1 MVAVVFIVS
10 ITVAVVVVVL
20 ILGLRNRRGH
30 YYSTGTQK
38 KYVMTF
44 TSSLCFSFT
53 CLLVLLCRG
62 PVSAVDIPASTN
74 AAYELSKL
82 SR

>member
-1 MVAVVFIVS
+1 MVAVIFIVS

-20 ILGLRNRRGH
+20 ILVLRNRRGH
-30 YYSTGTQK
+30 YSTGTQK

-62 PVSAVDIPASTN
+62 PVSAVDIPANTN